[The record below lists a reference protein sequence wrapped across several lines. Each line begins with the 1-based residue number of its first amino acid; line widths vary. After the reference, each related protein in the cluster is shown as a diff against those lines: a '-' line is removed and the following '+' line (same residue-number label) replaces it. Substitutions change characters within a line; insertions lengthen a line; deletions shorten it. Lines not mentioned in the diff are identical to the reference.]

1 MSALAPARGELRL
14 LLGPDRL
21 APYDD
26 VGIGP
31 ALLREVGAAGEGG
44 WLRLYRPAPTV
55 AFGRR
60 DTLSPGFQDAAALA
74 AAAGYAPVLRA
85 PGGRAA
91 VYDDRALCVDLVVA
105 DADPGALMLTR
116 FAEFADLLVQALSH
130 VGVAATVGPVEG
142 EYCPG
147 RSSVCSSGRKLAGS
161 AQRMS
166 RSGWFLGTVLLVDGA
181 DDVRPVVR
189 GVYEALGQ
197 PCDPATVG
205 AVADLV
211 PGLSV
216 DEMADALLAVFTERV
231 GSVVVRGGRPGLLGR
246 ARAAAPAQPVLEEVS

>member
-1 MSALAPARGELRL
+1 MSALAPARGSLRL
-14 LLGPDRL
+14 LVGPDGA

-26 VGIGP
+26 VGVGP

-60 DTLSPGFQDAAALA
+60 DTLSPGFRDAAAIA
-74 AAAGYAPVLRA
+74 SAAGYVPVVRS

-105 DADPGALMLTR
+105 DPDPGARMLTR
-116 FAEFADLLVQALSH
+116 FAEFAEVLVGSLASL
-130 VGVAATVGPVEG
+130 GVRATVGPVEG

-147 RSSVCSSGRKLAGS
+147 RYSVCARGRKLAGS

-166 RSGWFLGTVLLVDGA
+166 RSGWFLGAVLLVDGA
-181 DDVRPVVR
+181 DAVREVV
-189 GVYEALGQ
+189 GPVYEALGQ

-205 AVADLV
+205 AVADLA
-211 PGLSV
+211 PGV
-216 DEMADALLAVFTERV
+216 TGDDVACAVLAGLTARV
-231 GSVVVRGGRPGLLGR
+231 GPVLEEGCPGLLGR
-246 ARAAAPAQPVLEEVS
+246 ARSAAPDQPVLESVL